1 MIQIKP
7 LLDICGIVYSEKQLV
22 LLQKNLLE
30 LLKKIVEKITSERKV
45 LDEKRVEIPPKRPEI
60 YFIEGKKD
68 QSRKCRD
75 AEDIEIALKLLY
87 QSKNEKKFCEKEK
100 DILKKVD
107 ANILELPNEKLFDKD
122 DSNNVENTVF
132 ESPDLNKEDSMTRI
146 LLESNHELEN
156 PKSDNIDFENNVFES
171 LEIESDDYEEAEENK
186 INFENETNS
195 GKSQVNVMC
204 KICQKPYVGLLKVG

>member
-1 MIQIKP
+1 MQ
-7 LLDICGIVYSEKQLV
+7 
-22 LLQKNLLE
+22 NL
-30 LLKKIVEKITSERKV
+30 
-45 LDEKRVEIPPKRPEI
+45 EKRRWLTLRTSF
-60 YFIEGKKD
+60 YLSLTLIEGKKD
-68 QSRKCRD
+68 QSRKCKD
-75 AEDIEIALKLLY
+75 AEDIEIALKLIY

-107 ANILELPNEKLFDKD
+107 ENILKLPNEKLFDKD

-146 LLESNHELEN
+146 LLESNHESEN
-156 PKSDNIDFENNVFES
+156 PKSDNIEIEKNVFEP
-171 LEIESDDYEEAEENK
+171 LEIESDNYEEAEENK